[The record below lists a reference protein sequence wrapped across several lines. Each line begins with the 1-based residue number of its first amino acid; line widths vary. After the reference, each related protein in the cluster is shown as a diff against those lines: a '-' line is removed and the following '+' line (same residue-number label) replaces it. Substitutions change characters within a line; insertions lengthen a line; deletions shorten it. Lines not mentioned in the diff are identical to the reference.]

1 MADNSNRLVLDT
13 YTEQKEVSLKVVN
26 KEVFGCQSICIA
38 DGDLHFGN
46 KVVVDYKDMCENYPS
61 LTMVGDCIPSLYVIR
76 FAVNKDKGIDYA
88 RFVCGFDLLSDG
100 RIWCGHLKTEY
111 GCSKP
116 LESSECFFADMDKAV
131 AHIDKILGVNNWNFF
146 MEEPIG

>member
-26 KEVFGCQSICIA
+26 REVFGCQSICIA

-46 KVVVDYKDMCENYPS
+46 KVVVDYKDMCENYPA

-76 FAVNKDKGIDYA
+76 LAINKGKGIDYA
-88 RFVCGFDLLSDG
+88 EFVCGFDLLSDG
-100 RIWCGHLKTEY
+100 HIWCGSLDSRDRY
-111 GCSKP
+111 ANAVSKSF
-116 LESSECFFADMDKAV
+116 EDMDDAV
-131 AHIDKILGVNNWNFF
+131 AHIDNILGV
-146 MEEPIG
+146 G

>member
-1 MADNSNRLVLDT
+1 MADNSNRLVVDT

-26 KEVFGCQSICIA
+26 REVFGCQSMCIA

-46 KVVVDYKDMCENYPS
+46 KVVVDYKDMCENYPA
-61 LTMVGDCIPSLYVIR
+61 LDNGDILPKWYVIR
-76 FAVNKDKGIDYA
+76 RAVNKVKGIDFA
-88 RFVCGFDLLSDG
+88 RFVCGFDLLDDG
-100 RIWCGHLKTEY
+100 RIWCGHLRTEY

-131 AHIDKILGVNNWNFF
+131 AHIDNILGVGNWNFF
-146 MEEPIG
+146 MEEVGV

>member
-1 MADNSNRLVLDT
+1 MADNSNRIVLDT
-13 YTEQKEVSLKVVN
+13 YTEEKQVSLKVVN
-26 KEVFGCQSICIA
+26 REVHANNFTLTSF
-38 DGDLHFGN
+38 GDLYLGS
-46 KVVVDYKDMCENYPS
+46 KLVVDYKDMCESYPA
-61 LTMVGDCIPSLYVIR
+61 LKVGDCIPSLYVIR

-146 MEEPIG
+146 MEEVGV